1 MKLFI
6 QVFIAV
12 IPLIFSFSTS
22 DPTLNIRFFSF
33 SIFISLLLLYQIF
46 KNSKVV
52 GNIIRHPIFWCLIL
66 LELSFL
72 LSSLVNGFNAESV
85 YLLLKFFL
93 LFLFTFILTDF
104 LLKYNYKDLFLSF
117 LFFSLFTSLIY
128 IYQFLDSY
136 EQILS
141 IDDIWHRNRAF
152 DRISGSMGHKN
163 LLASIQ
169 FLMLPSLIYLVIKSR
184 TYMRFLALLSL
195 LLVAFLFFQ
204 TQSRAL
210 FGAIIISFIAFFFI
224 SKFSFKGM
232 YRFIISIMLF
242 LLLGIGLVYSTG
254 RLDSFKKE
262 ITKTIDFS
270 SSQRFSLY
278 NSSLKL
284 IFDNPILGV
293 GPGNWKI
300 NIWEY
305 NLYFNTFGDSFA
317 QRPHNDF
324 LWVFSEGGFLA
335 GLSYLLIFLILL
347 RDSYLLYKK
356 SNDSLFFGLL
366 FCVIVGYGF
375 ISMLDFPLE
384 RLSHVIIFFLI
395 AAIIISSKI
404 KNVSIKE
411 ISLPNWLKTI
421 LLFMCFFTVYV
432 GFIRYNGEVHATNAL
447 KLKQRNNWNYV
458 IKAIDK
464 AYSPNYY
471 DIENTSTPLLWYRG
485 VAYFNTQKYDLALE
499 DFKNA
504 YNVNPN
510 HVHVLNNL
518 ATSYEMI
525 GNHDKAKM
533 FYNQVFIV
541 NPTFKEARVNLSAIL
556 YNEKD
561 YTNALDVILQSKVDL
576 FWKRQL
582 NKDNYDFYLRTIFK
596 AWVNQ
601 ISSGLDENNIELLD
615 DFVDY
620 FEKHPVSA
628 ERKLRAVYEK
638 KVELGIDYI
647 AGLLIIEEERK
658 THKKFLY

>member
-324 LWVFSEGGFLA
+324 FWVFSEGGFLA
-335 GLSYLLIFLILL
+335 GLSYLLMFLI
-347 RDSYLLYKK
+347 
-356 SNDSLFFGLL
+356 
-366 FCVIVGYGF
+366 C
-375 ISMLDFPLE
+375 
-384 RLSHVIIFFLI
+384 
-395 AAIIISSKI
+395 
-404 KNVSIKE
+404 
-411 ISLPNWLKTI
+411 
-421 LLFMCFFTVYV
+421 
-432 GFIRYNGEVHATNAL
+432 
-447 KLKQRNNWNYV
+447 
-458 IKAIDK
+458 
-464 AYSPNYY
+464 
-471 DIENTSTPLLWYRG
+471 
-485 VAYFNTQKYDLALE
+485 
-499 DFKNA
+499 
-504 YNVNPN
+504 
-510 HVHVLNNL
+510 
-518 ATSYEMI
+518 
-525 GNHDKAKM
+525 
-533 FYNQVFIV
+533 
-541 NPTFKEARVNLSAIL
+541 
-556 YNEKD
+556 
-561 YTNALDVILQSKVDL
+561 
-576 FWKRQL
+576 RQ
-582 NKDNYDFYLRTIFK
+582 
-596 AWVNQ
+596 
-601 ISSGLDENNIELLD
+601 
-615 DFVDY
+615 
-620 FEKHPVSA
+620 
-628 ERKLRAVYEK
+628 
-638 KVELGIDYI
+638 
-647 AGLLIIEEERK
+647 
-658 THKKFLY
+658 